1 LTGNLKQ
8 LIAVVLVSV
17 VLCFTVAALGVLAG
31 WGLHYRVAGG
41 DGGAESEEVR
51 RAREVLARLHELAL
65 GVAADVGKHHSRVEE
80 INEELISS
88 EMDDPETVMTAV
100 DKLVQAN
107 NRMQQQ
113 LAVAEEKLQQQ
124 AEQIVSH
131 ATAALTDPLT
141 GLANRRAFDDA
152 MVRCLRRFLD
162 SAESFSVT
170 MIDVDHFKQF
180 NDTYGHQAGD
190 EVLRGVA
197 RVLRANA
204 GPNDLVAR
212 YGGEEFALIHRNT
225 PLGEATDGVDRIRK
239 LIDAATFDYDGTEL
253 RVSATFGVA
262 EILQGDDAA
271 SLVARADEA
280 LYVGKEAGRN
290 CTYWHDGEKVYAVRR
305 HSADDGQRAR
315 WGDSNANDTHLPCDL
330 VDRIGFSSAMDDAL
344 DKWRVDGAAPS
355 VLLIQVDGFSE
366 IVANLGTQAATV
378 TIGATLQFL
387 KAATRESDQIG
398 HYGAETF
405 AMLLP
410 DTSPARATGVAE
422 RLRKAIADCRLPVDG
437 TELRFSISLGGAEAT
452 TGDDSAQLLIRAQ
465 KALDAANRAGGNC
478 TYFHNGQWS
487 EPASEAA
494 CSIE

>member
-1 LTGNLKQ
+1 MIT
-8 LIAVVLVSV
+8 VVFISV
-17 VLCFTVAALGVLAG
+17 VLFCTVAALGVLAG
-31 WGLHYRVAGG
+31 WGLRNRVAG
-41 DGGAESEEVR
+41 DHGGVESDEVR

-80 INEELISS
+80 INEELTSS
-88 EMDDPETVMTAV
+88 EIDDPETVMTAV

-124 AEQIVSH
+124 AEEIVSH

-152 MVRCLRRFLD
+152 MARCQERFLD

-170 MIDVDHFKQF
+170 MIDVDHFKRF

-197 RVLRANA
+197 RMLRANA
-204 GPNDLVAR
+204 GPNDLVSR

-225 PLGEATDGVDRIRK
+225 PLADAADVADRIRG
-239 LIDAATFDYDGTEL
+239 LIDAATFDYDGTPL
-253 RVSATFGVA
+253 HAAATFGVA
-262 EILQGDDAA
+262 EVIEGDDAA

-290 CTYWHDGEKVYAVRR
+290 CTYWHDGQQVYAVRR
-305 HSADDGQRAR
+305 RATDEAQDADAVDSKADDNPLSAE
-315 WGDSNANDTHLPCDL
+315 
-330 VDRIGFSSAMDDAL
+330 VIDRIGFSSAMDDAL
-344 DKWRVDGAAPS
+344 DEWRVDGAVPS
-355 VLLIQVDGFSE
+355 ILLIQINGFSDV
-366 IVANLGTQAATV
+366 VAKHGTQAGTLMLS
-378 TIGATLQFL
+378 ATLQFL
-387 KAATRESDQIG
+387 QAATRRSDQVAY
-398 HYGAETF
+398 YGAETF

-410 DTSPARATGVAE
+410 DTSPARATGIAE
-422 RLRKAIADCRLPVDG
+422 RLREAIAECLLPVDAA
-437 TELRFSISLGGAEAT
+437 EIRFTISSGGAEAT

-465 KALDAANRAGGNC
+465 EALDAANQSGGNC

-487 EPASEAA
+487 EPAAEAA